1 MYETVYKSYSERQ
14 KGGLATKCYGQL
26 FEGSLK
32 RQRERQAVEKGMG
45 EAEDQCGWSNHF
57 MVPTAGHLYSIV
69 TAGLRRQLT
78 LQFNGTLH
86 RPIHRSMKSAL
97 SS

>member
-1 MYETVYKSYSERQ
+1 
-14 KGGLATKCYGQL
+14 
-26 FEGSLK
+26 
-32 RQRERQAVEKGMG
+32 MG
-45 EAEDQCGWSNHF
+45 EAEDQCGWNNHF

>member
-1 MYETVYKSYSERQ
+1 MKQCIKVIQGGKI
-14 KGGLATKCYGQL
+14 GGLTTKCYGQL
-26 FEGSLK
+26 LEGSLK
-32 RQRERQAVEKGMG
+32 RQRERKAVEKGMG

-57 MVPTAGHLYSIV
+57 LVPTAGHLYSIV

-86 RPIHRSMKSAL
+86 RPIHHSMKSAL